1 MKYRAT
7 NATKLGLTCSIV
19 LDITSKEKVF
29 FYSGKTFFPFK
40 MAFFSNL
47 AVAKKYIISVMGK
60 NTDMADK
67 FW

>member
-1 MKYRAT
+1 MKYSAT

-19 LDITSKEKVF
+19 LDITSQEKVF

-40 MAFFSNL
+40 MFFLNL
-47 AVAKKYIISVMGK
+47 DMAKKYIISVMGK

-67 FW
+67 IW